1 MPTAATDTDT
11 DTATRFPL
19 AALRALGPC
28 AGQYDVVRDLFPD
41 GVPLTVAAAAR
52 LLRAGVDLEWALD
65 RAGEMLPELAP
76 AREAYRQARA
86 AAWEAHVQA
95 TAAAREAY
103 QQATAPAR
111 EAYRQATAAAWEA
124 YRQARAPAWEA
135 HEQATAAA
143 REAHEQATAAAWEA
157 YRQARAAAWE
167 AYRQARAAALQ
178 PMLDWLIAHPQ
189 AIAGLASKPTSRGRR
204 R

>member
-76 AREAYRQARA
+76 AREAYRQATA

-95 TAAAREAY
+95 TA
-103 QQATAPAR
+103 PAW

-143 REAHEQATAAAWEA
+143 REAHEQATAAAGEA

-189 AIAGLASKPTSRGRR
+189 AIAGLASKPTRRGRR